1 MSGIHQFVPMLHRA
15 DAVGRHTRR
24 LRDVMVARGMTSNIY
39 VELIDRETEAET
51 RPYASYAADAAP
63 GDVLV
68 YQFATASDMA
78 PWLQARPESLVVNYH
93 NVTPPEFYGA
103 WDNGMARHQ
112 LRAQLEL
119 RALAPRVE
127 LGLAVSS
134 FNEAELRQAGY
145 TRTAVVPPAAMVPA
159 GAGAGAGSGAGADGA
174 QSSPTR
180 SSGTRWISVGR
191 LAPNKG
197 IEYAVMA
204 LLVARRHHD
213 AAATLTVVGR
223 PVVASYT
230 SALLRFVDEL
240 GLRHAVTF
248 TGPLSDH
255 ELVGAMAAS
264 DVFVLTSRHEGFGV
278 PVLEAMTLGL
288 PVVANAAGALPEIV
302 GDAGVLVDATDP
314 YATADAVAELV
325 ADPARR
331 RALAEAARE
340 RLGILDLE
348 SAGDRA
354 VDLIASLAR

>member
-24 LRDVMVARGMTSNIY
+24 LRDVMVARGMASNIY
-39 VELIDRETEAET
+39 VELVDRETEAET

-63 GDVLV
+63 GDILV

-78 PWLQARPESLVVNYH
+78 SWLQARPEPLVVNYH

-103 WDNGMARHQ
+103 WDNGMAPTSCGRSWSCAHSPRGWSSAWPSRPSTRRSCAR
-112 LRAQLEL
+112 RA
-119 RALAPRVE
+119 
-127 LGLAVSS
+127 
-134 FNEAELRQAGY
+134 

-159 GAGAGAGSGAGADGA
+159 GAAADRA
-174 QSSPTR
+174 PPSPPR

-197 IEYAVMA
+197 IEYALMA
-204 LLVARRHHD
+204 LLVARRHYD

-230 SALLRFVDEL
+230 SALLRFVDEI
-240 GLRHAVTF
+240 GLRDAVTF
-248 TGPLSDH
+248 TGPLSDS

-264 DVFVLTSRHEGFGV
+264 DVFVLASCHEGFGV

-288 PVVANAAGALPEIV
+288 PVVANAAGPCPRSS
-302 GDAGVLVDATDP
+302 AT
-314 YATADAVAELV
+314 
-325 ADPARR
+325 PACSSTPRTRTRR
-331 RALAEAARE
+331 RTRWPGWWRTRPAAAPWPRRAGNGS
-340 RLGILDLE
+340 RLSTWWGPAIVP
-348 SAGDRA
+348 S
-354 VDLIASLAR
+354 I

>member
-24 LRDVMVARGMTSNIY
+24 LRDVMVARGVASNIY
-39 VELIDRETEAET
+39 VELVDPETEAET
-51 RPYASYAADAAP
+51 RPYASYEADAAP

-78 PWLQARPESLVVNYH
+78 SWLLARREPLVVNYH

-145 TRTAVVPPAAMVPA
+145 ARTAVVPPAAMVSA
-159 GAGAGAGSGAGADGA
+159 GAGTG
-174 QSSPTR
+174 PPPPL
-180 SSGTRWISVGR
+180 SSGGRWISVGR

-197 IEYAVMA
+197 IEYALMA

-213 AAATLTVVGR
+213 AAATLRVVGR

-230 SALLRFVDEL
+230 SALLRFADEL
-240 GLRHAVTF
+240 GLRDAVTF
-248 TGPLSDH
+248 TGPLGDRD
-255 ELVGAMAAS
+255 LVGAMAAS

-288 PVVANAAGALPEIV
+288 PVVANASGALPEIV

-325 ADPARR
+325 ADPGRR
-331 RALAEAARE
+331 RALAEAGRE
-340 RLGILDLE
+340 RLGALDLAG
-348 SAGDRA
+348 AGDRA
-354 VDLIASLAR
+354 VDLIAALAS

>member
-1 MSGIHQFVPMLHRA
+1 VSGIHQFVPMLHRA

-24 LRDVMVARGMTSNIY
+24 LRDVMVARGMASNIY
-39 VELIDRETEAET
+39 VELVDRETEAET
-51 RPYASYAADAAP
+51 RPYANYAADAAP
-63 GDVLV
+63 GDILV

-78 PWLQARPESLVVNYH
+78 SWLQARPEPLVVNYH

-145 TRTAVVPPAAMVPA
+145 ARTAVVPPAAMVPA
-159 GAGAGAGSGAGADGA
+159 GADANRAPPSPPRSG
-174 QSSPTR
+174 
-180 SSGTRWISVGR
+180 GTRWISVGR

-197 IEYAVMA
+197 IEYALMA
-204 LLVARRHHD
+204 LLVGRRHRD

-230 SALLRFVDEL
+230 SALLRFVDQL
-240 GLRHAVTF
+240 GLRDAVTF
-248 TGPLSDH
+248 TGPLSDS

-314 YATADAVAELV
+314 YATADAVAGLV
-325 ADPARR
+325 ADPARC
-331 RALAEAARE
+331 RALAEAGRE
-340 RLGILDLE
+340 RLEALDLVG
-348 SAGDRA
+348 AGDRA
-354 VDLIASLAR
+354 VDLIAALAS